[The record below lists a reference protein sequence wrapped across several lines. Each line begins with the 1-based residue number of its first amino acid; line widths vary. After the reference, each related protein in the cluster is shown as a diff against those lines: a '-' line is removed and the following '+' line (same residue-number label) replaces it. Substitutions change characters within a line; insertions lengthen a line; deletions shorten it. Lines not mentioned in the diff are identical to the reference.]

1 VAPVGAGIPFFPE
14 KAGKKHSFIFIGAAV
29 LEVAGDAVVRKGL
42 RGGGVVT
49 ILGGCLMLGLY
60 GLVVNLIQWDFAKL
74 LGIYV
79 SVFAV
84 ISFFFGW
91 IIFKETI
98 PVPTWVGLGFIVTG
112 GLIIQFG
119 DKLFLDAKL

>member
-1 VAPVGAGIPFFPE
+1 MQTLSVYYY
-14 KAGKKHSFIFIGAAV
+14 SFIFIGAAV

-49 ILGGCLMLGLY
+49 ILCGCLMLGLY

-74 LGIYV
+74 LGVYV

-98 PVPTWVGLGFIVTG
+98 PVPTWVGLV
-112 GLIIQFG
+112 QFG
-119 DKLFLDAKL
+119 DNLFS